1 MKIKTLAIVVL
12 SALSLSSTAALA
24 ETTPTTVNGGT
35 VHFKGEVVNAA
46 CAVDA
51 GSVDQTVQLGQVR
64 TASLK
69 QTGATSSAV
78 GFNIQLND
86 CDTSVATKAAV
97 AFLGTAIDSAH
108 PKVLALQSSAAGSAT
123 NVGVQI
129 LDRTGAE
136 LTLDGA
142 TFSVQTTL
150 NNGTNTIPFQARYY
164 AIGEAT
170 PVLLMRMRPSRFSIN
185 NLPRFRDVITGRDA
199 HPCAIKITMK
209 RKRLFLLASLLPMFA
224 LAGNKWNT
232 TLPGG
237 NMQFQGVIIA
247 ETCRIEAG
255 DKQMTVNMGQISSN
269 RFHAVGEDSAPVP
282 FVIHLRE
289 CSTVVSERV
298 GVAFHGVADGKNPDV
313 LSVGEGPGIA
323 TNIGVALF
331 DDEGNLVPI
340 NRPPANWKR
349 LYSGSTSLHFIAK
362 YRATGRRVTGGIANA
377 QAWFSL
383 TYQ

>member
-1 MKIKTLAIVVL
+1 
-12 SALSLSSTAALA
+12 
-24 ETTPTTVNGGT
+24 
-35 VHFKGEVVNAA
+35 
-46 CAVDA
+46 
-51 GSVDQTVQLGQVR
+51 
-64 TASLK
+64 
-69 QTGATSSAV
+69 
-78 GFNIQLND
+78 
-86 CDTSVATKAAV
+86 
-97 AFLGTAIDSAH
+97 
-108 PKVLALQSSAAGSAT
+108 
-123 NVGVQI
+123 
-129 LDRTGAE
+129 
-136 LTLDGA
+136 
-142 TFSVQTTL
+142 
-150 NNGTNTIPFQARYY
+150 
-164 AIGEAT
+164 
-170 PVLLMRMRPSRFSIN
+170 
-185 NLPRFRDVITGRDA
+185 
-199 HPCAIKITMK
+199 
-209 RKRLFLLASLLPMFA
+209 MFA

-340 NRPPANWKR
+340 NRPPANWNGFTQALLR
-349 LYSGSTSLHFIAK
+349 YISSPNIVLPGVGLLAASPMHRPGSL
-362 YRATGRRVTGGIANA
+362 
-377 QAWFSL
+377 
-383 TYQ
+383 

>member
-1 MKIKTLAIVVL
+1 
-12 SALSLSSTAALA
+12 
-24 ETTPTTVNGGT
+24 
-35 VHFKGEVVNAA
+35 
-46 CAVDA
+46 
-51 GSVDQTVQLGQVR
+51 
-64 TASLK
+64 
-69 QTGATSSAV
+69 
-78 GFNIQLND
+78 
-86 CDTSVATKAAV
+86 
-97 AFLGTAIDSAH
+97 
-108 PKVLALQSSAAGSAT
+108 
-123 NVGVQI
+123 
-129 LDRTGAE
+129 
-136 LTLDGA
+136 
-142 TFSVQTTL
+142 
-150 NNGTNTIPFQARYY
+150 
-164 AIGEAT
+164 
-170 PVLLMRMRPSRFSIN
+170 
-185 NLPRFRDVITGRDA
+185 
-199 HPCAIKITMK
+199 
-209 RKRLFLLASLLPMFA
+209 MFA

-298 GVAFHGVADGKNPDV
+298 GVAFH
-313 LSVGEGPGIA
+313 
-323 TNIGVALF
+323 ALF

>member
-1 MKIKTLAIVVL
+1 
-12 SALSLSSTAALA
+12 
-24 ETTPTTVNGGT
+24 
-35 VHFKGEVVNAA
+35 
-46 CAVDA
+46 
-51 GSVDQTVQLGQVR
+51 
-64 TASLK
+64 
-69 QTGATSSAV
+69 
-78 GFNIQLND
+78 
-86 CDTSVATKAAV
+86 
-97 AFLGTAIDSAH
+97 
-108 PKVLALQSSAAGSAT
+108 
-123 NVGVQI
+123 
-129 LDRTGAE
+129 
-136 LTLDGA
+136 
-142 TFSVQTTL
+142 
-150 NNGTNTIPFQARYY
+150 
-164 AIGEAT
+164 
-170 PVLLMRMRPSRFSIN
+170 
-185 NLPRFRDVITGRDA
+185 
-199 HPCAIKITMK
+199 
-209 RKRLFLLASLLPMFA
+209 MFA

-247 ETCRIEAG
+247 EACRIEAG

-269 RFHAVGEDSAPVP
+269 RFHAVGEDSSPVP

-340 NRPPANWKR
+340 NRPPVNWKR

-377 QAWFSL
+377 RAWFSL

>member
-46 CAVDA
+46 CAVDV

-129 LDRTGAE
+129 LDRTGNE

-142 TFSVQTTL
+142 TFSAQTTL
-150 NNGTNTIPFQARYY
+150 NNGTNTIPFRRVIMQSARQ
-164 AIGEAT
+164 
-170 PVLLMRMRPSRFSIN
+170 PRVLLMRMRPSRFSIN

-313 LSVGEGPGIA
+313 LSVGEGPGDSHQYWRS
-323 TNIGVALF
+323 V
-331 DDEGNLVPI
+331 V
-340 NRPPANWKR
+340 
-349 LYSGSTSLHFIAK
+349 
-362 YRATGRRVTGGIANA
+362 
-377 QAWFSL
+377 
-383 TYQ
+383 